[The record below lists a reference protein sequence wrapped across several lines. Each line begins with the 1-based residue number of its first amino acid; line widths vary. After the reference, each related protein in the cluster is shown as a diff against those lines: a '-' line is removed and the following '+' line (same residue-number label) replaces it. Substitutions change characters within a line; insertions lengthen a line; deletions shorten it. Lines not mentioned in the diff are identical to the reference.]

1 MVITRETFAG
11 NRYRVSQG
19 WSRDSVASAVR
30 NWPQSAH
37 RNKSRRRPYPLY
49 PRPNLRK
56 IVEGKSAFV
65 GDVGVG
71 EQGDVGDAVVFG
83 EEILLRE
90 VLLHVTADGRVG
102 EDTVHLPAVI
112 KQDTV
117 RKASFSSV

>member
-37 RNKSRRRPYPLY
+37 RNKSQLRLHPLN
-49 PRPNLRK
+49 PRPNLGK

-65 GDVGVG
+65 GDVRAG
-71 EQGDVGDAVVFG
+71 EKGDVGDAV
-83 EEILLRE
+83 
-90 VLLHVTADGRVG
+90 A
-102 EDTVHLPAVI
+102 LP
-112 KQDTV
+112 
-117 RKASFSSV
+117 